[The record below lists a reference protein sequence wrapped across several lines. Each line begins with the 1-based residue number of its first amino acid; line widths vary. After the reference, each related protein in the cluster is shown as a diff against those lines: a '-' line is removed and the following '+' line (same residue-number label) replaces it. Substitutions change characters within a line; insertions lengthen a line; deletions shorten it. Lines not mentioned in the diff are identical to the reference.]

1 MGAIE
6 EVKEIIEDIKQHRD
20 ELALKVNLGKLEA
33 KDMWDEAEEKLEKLA
48 SKGKLVAGEAED
60 AAKNTL
66 EAAKLLAQ
74 EIKKGYDSIRK
85 LL

>member
-20 ELALKVNLGKLEA
+20 ELNLKVSLGKLEA
-33 KDMWDEAEEKLEKLA
+33 KDMWEEAEEKLEKLV
-48 SKGKLVAGEAED
+48 SKGKLVAEEADET
-60 AAKNTL
+60 AKNTA
-66 EAAKLLAQ
+66 EAAKLLAE
-74 EIKKGYDSIRK
+74 EIKKGYDRIRK